1 MKQKI
6 TFVLVMLFGLLVLVG
21 TLGILRINAL
31 AGDAGEILKDN
42 YISLEYVQRMQ
53 RAMENLPAD
62 AASLQEFEESLKK
75 QQANITET
83 GEQDAT
89 VALSRYFEAWKRQP
103 ADSTAYRAV
112 RQNLLTIAQINLEAI
127 ARKND
132 HARFTAER
140 SVALIGII
148 ATFCM
153 LIGFTFLLNFPGYVA
168 NPILH
173 LTAGIREIAKGNYDQ
188 RIRLDRKDEFGEL
201 AAAFNELAAKLDAYE
216 HSNLARLMFEKRRLE
231 TIIGAMNDPVIGL
244 DEHQVV
250 LFANPAAARLLNL
263 PPEKL
268 IGKDARD
275 AALHNDLLR
284 TMLKVGE
291 DEQPREPLKIF
302 ADGKESYFQPERYY
316 ISAPATAA
324 AAAPQPIGQ
333 VLFLKNITH
342 FRERDLAKTNFIAT
356 ISHELKTPISALKM
370 GLSLLDDERI
380 GSLNAEQKQLLGQIG
395 EDANRLLSITG
406 ELLKL
411 AQAETGNIQLNI
423 APVDPARLVDTA
435 CQALATQARDKHISL
450 LVDGQLPDG
459 AVLADAD
466 KAVWVLV
473 NLLSN
478 AIRHSPEGQTVELSL
493 LAEADQMRFMVL
505 DRGPGVPADWRDK
518 IFERYVQAPGS
529 THGGTGL
536 GLAISREFV
545 RAMGGDIG
553 VDSAPGKG
561 SNFWFTLK
569 KA

>member
-1 MKQKI
+1 MSYSMKQKI

-268 IGKDARD
+268 IGKDA
-275 AALHNDLLR
+275 
-284 TMLKVGE
+284 
-291 DEQPREPLKIF
+291 
-302 ADGKESYFQPERYY
+302 
-316 ISAPATAA
+316 
-324 AAAPQPIGQ
+324 
-333 VLFLKNITH
+333 
-342 FRERDLAKTNFIAT
+342 
-356 ISHELKTPISALKM
+356 
-370 GLSLLDDERI
+370 
-380 GSLNAEQKQLLGQIG
+380 
-395 EDANRLLSITG
+395 
-406 ELLKL
+406 
-411 AQAETGNIQLNI
+411 
-423 APVDPARLVDTA
+423 
-435 CQALATQARDKHISL
+435 
-450 LVDGQLPDG
+450 
-459 AVLADAD
+459 
-466 KAVWVLV
+466 
-473 NLLSN
+473 
-478 AIRHSPEGQTVELSL
+478 
-493 LAEADQMRFMVL
+493 
-505 DRGPGVPADWRDK
+505 
-518 IFERYVQAPGS
+518 
-529 THGGTGL
+529 
-536 GLAISREFV
+536 
-545 RAMGGDIG
+545 
-553 VDSAPGKG
+553 
-561 SNFWFTLK
+561 
-569 KA
+569 

>member
-6 TFVLVMLFGLLVLVG
+6 TLALILFFGLLVLVG
-21 TLGILRINAL
+21 TLGILRINAI

-42 YISLEYVQRMQ
+42 YISLEYVQHMQ

-83 GEQDAT
+83 GEQEVTQSLA
-89 VALSRYFEAWKRQP
+89 RYFEAWKRDP
-103 ADSTAYRAV
+103 SDLTAYKAIRE
-112 RQNLLTIAQINLEAI
+112 NLLTIAQINLEAI
-127 ARKND
+127 AHKND

-148 ATFCM
+148 ATFCI
-153 LIGFTFLLNFPGYVA
+153 LVGFIFLLNFPGYVA
-168 NPILH
+168 NPIRE

-188 RIRLDRKDEFGEL
+188 RLRLDRKDEFGEL

-216 HSNLARLMFEKRRLE
+216 HSNLAKLMFEKRRLE

-244 DEHQVV
+244 DEHQTV
-250 LFANPAAARLLNL
+250 LFANQAASGLLHL
-263 PPEKL
+263 APEKL

-275 AALHNDLLR
+275 LALQNDLLR
-284 TMLKVGE
+284 TMLTLGE
-291 DEQPREPLKIF
+291 SPKGREPLKIF
-302 ADGKESYFQPERYY
+302 ADGKESYFQPEQYH
-316 ISAPATAA
+316 ISAPATARDA
-324 AAAPQPIGQ
+324 TRQPIGQ
-333 VLFLKNITH
+333 VFFLKNVTH

-380 GSLNAEQKQLLGQIG
+380 GPLNPDQKQLLGQING
-395 EDANRLLSITG
+395 DADRLLSITG

-423 APVDPARLVDTA
+423 APIDPENLVDTA
-435 CQALATQARDKHISL
+435 CQALATQARDKNISIE
-450 LVDGQLPDG
+450 VGRLPSG
-459 AVLADAD
+459 RVLADAD

-478 AIRHSPEGQTVELSL
+478 AIRHSPEGQTVELNLNVEGDSV
-493 LAEADQMRFMVL
+493 RFGVR
-505 DRGPGVPADWRDK
+505 DHGPGVPLDWQDK
-518 IFERYVQAPGS
+518 IFERYAQAPGS

-553 VDSAPGKG
+553 VESKPGEG
-561 SNFWFTLK
+561 SNFWFVLK